1 VNQNYEKFAAS
12 VYQAFREDFKPLH
25 ILLFIFIFVGSFG
38 LGFLAAWIYKE
49 RRRLRR
55 RFTYYWERVSG
66 QLTSDSRRFYFV
78 TPLALIPS
86 FTSSSTVRTATVDL
100 SVGGMYIK
108 TKDPFPQNST
118 FQFVLEL
125 SPKNKLQGVAL
136 VRWVKAFSDREG
148 PAGMGVEFLQMSAE
162 DKNKIRAYLKQRRWY
177 RQAKA

>member
-1 VNQNYEKFAAS
+1 
-12 VYQAFREDFKPLH
+12 
-25 ILLFIFIFVGSFG
+25 
-38 LGFLAAWIYKE
+38 
-49 RRRLRR
+49 
-55 RFTYYWERVSG
+55 
-66 QLTSDSRRFYFV
+66 
-78 TPLALIPS
+78 
-86 FTSSSTVRTATVDL
+86 
-100 SVGGMYIK
+100 MYIK